1 MTPIR
6 SKRTKVVC
14 TIGPASRDPETL
26 RAMIRGGMN
35 VARINFAHGTQAEHR
50 GDIASLRRLAREEG
64 AVVAVMADL
73 QGPKIRIGLVD
84 PEPRP
89 LHAGERVVLSARA
102 ERGAP
107 DEVSFPHPEAIA
119 TLKANDR
126 LIIGDGDLQL
136 IVEKPGR
143 DELVCLVSVAG
154 DLYSRR
160 GVSVP
165 PGTALG
171 APVTPKDKEDAAF
184 ALDQGVDF
192 LALSFVRRGQD
203 ILELRRL
210 VVDRSERVGIVA
222 KIETRQALEDFPSIL
237 DAADAVMVARG
248 DLGTEVPV
256 EQVPFHQKEIIRRSN
271 AAGKPVITAT
281 QMLQSMMDHPEPTR
295 AEASDVANAVLD
307 GTDAVMLS
315 GETAIGRYPV
325 LAVEMLTKIA
335 STVEERMLGSVGRPG
350 LGDAAHR
357 EPITDAISH
366 ATATIAREL
375 GASLILTSTF
385 SGYTARQVARER
397 PAQPII
403 AFTRDDH
410 TLRQMALSWGVV
422 PFLLP
427 SSPHTDALL
436 AAMIR
441 EVLARGLARKGDLMV
456 ITGALPQGGGGSTN
470 FLKVERL

>member
-1 MTPIR
+1 MTPAG

-14 TIGPASRDPETL
+14 TVGPASRDPETL

-35 VARINFAHGTQAEHR
+35 VARINFAHGAQTEQ
-50 GDIASLRRLAREEG
+50 GQDIALLRRLAREEG
-64 AVVAVMADL
+64 AAVAVMADL

-84 PEPRP
+84 PEPRS
-89 LHAGERVVLSARA
+89 LQLGERVVLTARTGP
-102 ERGAP
+102 RAP
-107 DEVSFPHPEAIA
+107 DEVSLPHPEAIA
-119 TLKANDR
+119 TLKPGDR
-126 LIIGDGDLQL
+126 LIIGDGDL
-136 IVEKPGR
+136 
-143 DELVCLVSVAG
+143 ELVIERTTRDQLVCQVSVAG

-165 PGTALG
+165 RGTALG
-171 APVTPKDKEDAAF
+171 APVTSKDREDAAF

-203 ILELRRL
+203 IVDLRRL
-210 VVDRSERVGIVA
+210 LADRPERVAIVA
-222 KIETRQALEDFPSIL
+222 KIETREALEDFPAIL

-295 AEASDVANAVLD
+295 AEASDVANAILD
-307 GTDAVMLS
+307 GSDAVMLS

-335 STVEERMLGSVGRPG
+335 STVEERMLASVGRPG
-350 LGDAAHR
+350 QGDATHR
-357 EPITDAISH
+357 EPVTDAISH

-375 GASLILTSTF
+375 GASLILTSTA

-427 SSPHTDALL
+427 ASPDTDARI

-441 EVLARGLARKGDLMV
+441 EVLTRGLARKGDLVV